1 MYQISQNL
9 GSFFFSFLSPERPP
23 ELTSVFTDQI
33 KLSSSSGKSSNRQ
46 QSSADSLS
54 LRCSATGVPLPSI
67 RWHLDGQELYS
78 SSHVRIDSFTESS
91 AVAPSSSMLGP
102 QQQGNSAALK
112 AYHLSRSVTSYLN
125 ISSLL
130 VQVNKT
136 KQMLV
141 RGLEFR
147 SFLPKNSLNLRTLA
161 CTSAPP
167 ATTLARS
174 PTGPASTRWAR
185 PL

>member
-1 MYQISQNL
+1 MRRASWRPPTFDLLVSENGKHAAFRFCTKSPKTTL
-9 GSFFFSFLSPERPP
+9 VLSFSFSFFSPERPP

-33 KLSSSSGKSSNRQ
+33 KLSSSSGKSSSNRQ

-91 AVAPSSSMLGP
+91 AVAPSLGSSMLGGP
-102 QQQGNSAALK
+102 QQQQGNSAALK

-136 KQMLV
+136 KQILV
-141 RGLEFR
+141 RGLEF
-147 SFLPKNSLNLRTLA
+147 
-161 CTSAPP
+161 
-167 ATTLARS
+167 
-174 PTGPASTRWAR
+174 
-185 PL
+185 